1 MYYLDEKKKSITWF
15 KRAQYDSD
23 IKSSYNSGLV
33 NSNCIARKLILPK
46 KKRRIY
52 ISENKKNVEKSRRVW
67 TLSHVPNAFW

>member
-1 MYYLDEKKKSITWF
+1 MKKKKSITWF

-52 ISENKKNVEKSRRVW
+52 ISENKKNVEKSRQVW
-67 TLSHVPNAFW
+67 TSSHVYNTFW

>member
-1 MYYLDEKKKSITWF
+1 MKKKKSITWF

-67 TLSHVPNAFW
+67 TSSHAHNVFW